1 MLRQVVRRVLRLQ
14 IAIGLIGAA
23 LWLFAEG
30 PRAGLAAL
38 AGGGISV
45 VLSFYFALKVFAR
58 DAAADPEAALGALYR
73 AEAMKFL
80 LTAVLVSL
88 AVIAFREQIVPVI
101 TTFAATLVLGYWLAL
116 RGSFD

>member
-1 MLRQVVRRVLRLQ
+1 MLRLQ
-14 IAIGLIGAA
+14 IAIGLIGAV
-23 LWLFAEG
+23 LWLVAGG

-45 VLSFYFALKVFAR
+45 MLSFYFAIKVFAR
-58 DAAADPEAALGALYR
+58 NAEADPEAALGALYR

-88 AVIAFREQIVPVI
+88 AVIAFRDQVVPVI
-101 TTFAATLVLGYWLAL
+101 TSFAATLLLGYWLAW